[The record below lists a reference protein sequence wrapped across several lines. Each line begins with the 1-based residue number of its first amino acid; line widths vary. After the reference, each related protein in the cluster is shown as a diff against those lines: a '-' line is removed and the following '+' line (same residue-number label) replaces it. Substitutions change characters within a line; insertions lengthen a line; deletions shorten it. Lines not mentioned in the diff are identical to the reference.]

1 MSGADRFFL
10 VVTLLIFALIVVGTV
25 MAVLGL

>member
-25 MAVLGL
+25 MAVLSL